1 MKHILAAA
9 TAALLLAG
17 SVAIAQQAPTPTQQA
32 PQAQSQSVDETG
44 SARERGRRHQMSA
57 EDRAAFVDAR
67 LAALK
72 AGLKLTAE
80 QEPLWAPFE
89 AAVREMFADRM
100 EARAERRA
108 ERREARQAGERPDP
122 IARMRDRAE
131 RLADR
136 AESLENLADAAEPLY
151 KSLDDGQKRRL
162 QVLMRAD
169 RRHGKGHHGM
179 HHMQRG

>member
-17 SVAIAQQAPTPTQQA
+17 SAAFAQQAPVTSQQA
-32 PQAQSQSVDETG
+32 PQAQAQSADETG
-44 SARERGRRHQMSA
+44 AVREGRRGREMSA

-72 AGLKLTAE
+72 AGLKLSSE
-80 QEPLWAPFE
+80 QEALWTPFE
-89 AAVREMFADRM
+89 AAVRETMAERA

-108 ERREARQAGERPDP
+108 DRQERREAGGERADP
-122 IARMRDRAE
+122 IERMRDRAE

-151 KSLDDGQKRRL
+151 KSLDDAQKRRL
-162 QVLMRAD
+162 RVLMRAD
-169 RRHGKGHHGM
+169 RRQNRGMHHGM
-179 HHMQRG
+179 QRG